1 MSVEPGV
8 VDANVLVY
16 AVNVDAPQHLASRA
30 LLEIASA
37 PSNTL
42 YVTSRILCEFY
53 SVITN
58 SRRVSAPV
66 SPGEGLRAISALL
79 ALPGVQVLPVPTDTV
94 VRWMELLVR
103 RPVIGG
109 GVFDL
114 QLIATMEA
122 NNVLRIYTFNVE
134 DFEVFPELTA
144 VVPKG

>member
-1 MSVEPGV
+1 
-8 VDANVLVY
+8 
-16 AVNVDAPQHLASRA
+16 
-30 LLEIASA
+30 
-37 PSNTL
+37 
-42 YVTSRILCEFY
+42 
-53 SVITN
+53 
-58 SRRVSAPV
+58 
-66 SPGEGLRAISALL
+66 
-79 ALPGVQVLPVPTDTV
+79 
-94 VRWMELLVR
+94 MELLVR